1 MDGVQYLRFV
11 ASLIL
16 VLGLILASVWAM
28 RRFGLAGG
36 LLRPAGRRRL
46 ALVETLPLDVRH
58 RLVLV
63 RRDDRE
69 HLLLI
74 GPAVATVE
82 RDIIPPPATEGEPGR

>member
-1 MDGVQYLRFV
+1 MDSVQYLRFV
-11 ASLIL
+11 ASLVL

-36 LLRPAGRRRL
+36 LLRPSAQRRL
-46 ALVETLPLDVRH
+46 ALVETLPLDARH

-82 RDIIPPPATEGEPGR
+82 RDIIPPRPPEGEPGR